1 MLGPLRG
8 PDYHSQIATACWRY
22 ANAGG
27 PVGLVIMTL
36 STLHFEVTDEDR
48 LRRVGISKEHRVD
61 TQVAVGL
68 LVTASGFPLEIALLE
83 GNKAEKKTLVPVIE
97 QIKARHAIRPVPAH
111 EGRHPTWPHARER
124 PSFGPDPAGYASPYP
139 QDDPRE
145 QPSAWIGQCNTPNQA
160 DHEGAQGGWSTWI
173 RHCCPVWK
181 RVAPPPHTLNR
192 WRYEWIAS
200 WITHFLKPPTI
211 RLPAPS
217 ATSASSIACGQWAE
231 CLQKPMAQTLS
242 S

>member
-1 MLGPLRG
+1 MTKTGPRGWTCGRGEQGPLA
-8 PDYHSQIATACWRY
+8 QL
-22 ANAGG
+22 
-27 PVGLVIMTL
+27 VGDAQALFVPTEARI
-36 STLHFEVTDEDR
+36 V
-48 LRRVGISKEHRVD
+48 
-61 TQVAVGL
+61 
-68 LVTASGFPLEIALLE
+68 ASGSELCSQRGRGEYVSSAPASVRCFGRTPPTRAGI
-83 GNKAEKKTLVPVIE
+83 
-97 QIKARHAIRPVPAH
+97 RHR
-111 EGRHPTWPHARER
+111 GTRE
-124 PSFGPDPAGYASPYP
+124 SGQGFGPSPAGDDSLCP
-139 QDDPRE
+139 QDDLRE
-145 QPSAWIGQCNTPNQA
+145 QPSAWIGQRNTPNEV

-173 RHCCPVWK
+173 RHCCPALK

-231 CLQKPMAQTLS
+231 CLQKPMEQTLS